1 MIRRDVSTS
10 PHADWLPP
18 EAPLAARGVP
28 ASLRDRV
35 LASAADT
42 PSRTRAQGRTRAV
55 VAYGL
60 AALAGVLFFEAW
72 GGLSHSDGRPRSL
85 TFGLAGGATLLALAA
100 SSVGWWRGRTMLGRP
115 WQLLAAA
122 PLLVPGLTLGWLL
135 AFHDRYVE
143 PFARFGWRCLFLSL
157 GSGAALLGA
166 ALFLR
171 RRSVVRAPG
180 LSGAALGATAGSWS
194 AILVDLWCPLTNVP
208 HALVG
213 HVVPLVLLSVVGG
226 IAGYVVLPWR
236 AAPR

>member
-1 MIRRDVSTS
+1 MIPRDVSTS
-10 PHADWLPP
+10 LEPWTTPQAPGAPIGLPP
-18 EAPLAARGVP
+18 G
-28 ASLRDRV
+28 LRERV
-35 LASAADT
+35 LKSAATT
-42 PSRTRAQGRTRAV
+42 PARTRAQGRTRAG

-72 GGLSHSDGRPRSL
+72 GGLAHSEGRPRSL
-85 TFGLAGGATLLALAA
+85 TFGLAGGATLLALA
-100 SSVGWWRGRTMLGRP
+100 SSAVGWWRGRAMMGRP

-143 PFARFGWRCLFLSL
+143 PFARFGWRCLALSL

-171 RRSVVRAPG
+171 RGTVVRTPG
-180 LSGAALGATAGSWS
+180 LSGAALGATAGAWS

-213 HVVPLVLLSVVGG
+213 HVVPLVLLSLVGG
-226 IAGYVVLPWR
+226 IAGRFVLPWR
-236 AAPR
+236 AR